1 MLAGS
6 LLPFCTKKPRAE
18 FANPGSL
25 LLNEAQSEAFPAG
38 KSSSDKVLAS
48 QTSSPGT
55 LSSESSGPPL
65 RVLINSLKSV
75 VAFAIYFNSFS
86 EGLTKYA
93 KSWYGAKFPSLTKA
107 GTGTS

>member
-1 MLAGS
+1 MSAGR
-6 LLPFCTKKPRAE
+6 LLPFCTRKPRALS
-18 FANPGSL
+18 ANPGSL
-25 LLNEAQSEAFPAG
+25 FLNEVQSEAFPDG

-55 LSSESSGPPL
+55 LPLESSGPRL

-93 KSWYGAKFPSLTKA
+93 KSWYGAKFPSRTKA